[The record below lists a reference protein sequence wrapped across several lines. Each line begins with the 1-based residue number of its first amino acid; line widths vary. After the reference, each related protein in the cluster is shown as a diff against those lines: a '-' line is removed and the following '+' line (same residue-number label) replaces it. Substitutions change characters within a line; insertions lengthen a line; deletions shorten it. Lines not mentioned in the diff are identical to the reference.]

1 MISKIDLLWN
11 NIPRVEKKF
20 GMDNPFVEVLKA
32 QLALFAES
40 KKETATEGS
49 VSSGGCEF

>member
-1 MISKIDLLWN
+1 MISEIDLLLN
-11 NIPRVEKKF
+11 DIPRLEKKF
-20 GMDNPFVEVLKA
+20 GMDNSCVELLKA